1 MMINNKQGGVKMNM
15 FSDNATITF
24 NWLNKDRA
32 QGITAICK
40 SAGEVTVKRVA
51 QERGVLGVM
60 KLIVTV
66 YGHSWKNALDI
77 VNSIR
82 RVVNEA
88 GLSDGETY

>member
-1 MMINNKQGGVKMNM
+1 MNM
-15 FSDNATITF
+15 FGDNATITF

-40 SAGEVTVKRVA
+40 SAGKVTVKRVA

-77 VNSIR
+77 VNGIR
-82 RVVNEA
+82 RAVNEA